1 MKRTLLLLLVLSTN
15 LGYSQSKN
23 IYVEY
28 SLGIQNEPELFKT
41 NTLLRSSFENAMRDS
56 HKITF
61 ELIVTKSGSKFFD
74 KKELETDN
82 NLGANRFAMAFAGY
96 HGIIYELKD
105 KIVSQNAHLGVN
117 IYTESDLKSNWMLT
131 TETKLIDNYLCY
143 KATNIYKVTNDTK
156 TFLHPVTAWYCPQIP
171 YRYGPNGYSNLPGL
185 ILELQVR
192 NVVYGAKT
200 IKLDSELDFD
210 LKFLDKIK
218 ILRDKEVDD
227 AYEKFNGF

>member
-1 MKRTLLLLLVLSTN
+1 MKYIILTFTLFFATI
-15 LGYSQSKN
+15 GFAQGKN

-28 SLGIQNEPELFKT
+28 GLVIQNEPELFKT
-41 NTLLRSSFENAMRDS
+41 NALMRNSFENAMRDS
-56 HKITF
+56 NKMTF
-61 ELIVTKSGSKFFD
+61 ELVITKNGSQFFV
-74 KKELETDN
+74 KKKLETDIN
-82 NLGANRFAMAFAGY
+82 YGSSIFTLAMAQYIGV
-96 HGIIYELKD
+96 IYEIKD
-105 KIVSQNAHLGVN
+105 KLVSQNTILGEN
-117 IYTESDLKSNWMLT
+117 IYTESDLKSSWVLT
-131 TETKLIDNYLCY
+131 NETKLIDNYLCY
-143 KATNIYKVTNDTK
+143 KATNIKKVTNDTK

-192 NVVYGAKT
+192 NVVYGAKV

-218 ILRDKEVDD
+218 ILRGKELDD

>member
-1 MKRTLLLLLVLSTN
+1 MKYIVHLLIILFST
-15 LGYSQSKN
+15 LGYSQYNS

-28 SLGIQNEPELFKT
+28 GLVIQNEPDLFKT
-41 NTLLRSSFENAMRDS
+41 NALLRSSFENAMRDS
-56 HKITF
+56 NKITF
-61 ELIVTKSGSKFFD
+61 ELIITKNGSQFFE
-74 KKELETDN
+74 KKKLETN
-82 NLGANRFAMAFAGY
+82 INYGSSNFALAMASY
-96 HGIIYELKD
+96 PGITYELKD
-105 KIVSQNAHLGVN
+105 RIVSQEALLGEN
-117 IYTESDLKSNWMLT
+117 IYTESDLKSNWVLT
-131 TETKLIDNYLCY
+131 NETKLIDNYLCY
-143 KATNIYKVTNDTK
+143 KATNIYKVSNDTK

-192 NVVYGAKT
+192 NVVYGAKV

-218 ILRDKEVDD
+218 ILRGKELDD